1 MTDFIAYID
10 VASGSLIIQAV
21 VATVIAVP
29 FFFRQQLGRV
39 VRAVRGQGG
48 SDAEPAA
55 DRTADRSGNDAR

>member
-1 MTDFIAYID
+1 MTEFIAYID

-48 SDAEPAA
+48 SDSEPATDVAA
-55 DRTADRSGNDAR
+55 DRSRNDAR